1 MSEHLPISKP
11 EVNGEQDLEQH
22 QSPEET
28 KRSKHS
34 PEADST
40 HTDKNIETIRQSVE
54 QSARSATEIQVDKAN
69 DTSHKQH
76 FYANKELKAEALRRT
91 LNRTR
96 KRLSA
101 PEQILSKTVHKPVI
115 DFISTASEKTIA
127 RPYPLL
133 AAGAAALLGSGYML
147 YASKHYG
154 HSYNYLFVFI
164 MFAAAYAA
172 GLIVELC
179 LHLLGQIRKSR

>member
-1 MSEHLPISKP
+1 MSEHLPIIKP
-11 EVNGEQDLEQH
+11 ETKGEQDPEQH
-22 QSPEET
+22 QSPEKT
-28 KRSKHS
+28 KRAKHS

-40 HTDKNIETIRQSVE
+40 HSDTNIDVIRQSVE
-54 QSARSATEIQVDKAN
+54 QSARSATEIQIDKAS

-76 FYANKELKAEALRRT
+76 FYANKELKAEALRRI

-96 KRLSA
+96 KRLSP
-101 PEQILSKTVHKPVI
+101 PEQLLSKTVHKPVV

-133 AAGAAALLGSGYML
+133 AAGTMALLGSGYML
-147 YASKHYG
+147 YASKHHG

-164 MFAAAYAA
+164 IFAAAYAG
-172 GLIVELC
+172 GLLAELC
-179 LHLLGQIRKSR
+179 VHLLGQIRKSR